1 MRLISD
7 ILSVLLDEGE
17 ASKITLLHRAN
28 LDSRL
33 LNKYL
38 NTLND
43 AGFIELENR
52 KGKVSIR
59 ITDKG
64 TRFLVLYKELR
75 HMINGKA
82 IQNSSSRDSSRM
94 KI

>member
-17 ASKITLLHRAN
+17 TSKITLLHRAN

-38 NTLND
+38 SRLCN
-43 AGFIELENR
+43 AGLIELEDR

-59 ITDKG
+59 ITDNG
-64 TRFLVLYKELR
+64 TIHSTLQGVDTD
-75 HMINGKA
+75 GKW
-82 IQNSSSRDSSRM
+82 
-94 KI
+94 